1 MTRVGMGVMTAVL
14 LAAATAG
21 WAQHGGHQPDAG
33 VEPHR
38 RLKACATE
46 SDAVL
51 REGYGAGL
59 AFAADENGYP
69 GPVHVLELK
78 DRLALTPEQEATMT
92 ALREAMFARA
102 RPATARLLDAE
113 ARLAALFAGGRADEP
128 SVRATV
134 TQVERARTEVR
145 LAHLLT
151 HLATRD
157 ALTEGQRGT
166 YQALRWGPR

>member
-1 MTRVGMGVMTAVL
+1 MGVTAALL

-21 WAQHGGHQPDAG
+21 WAQHGGHRPDAG
-33 VEPHR
+33 AEPHR

-51 REGYGAGL
+51 REGFGAGL
-59 AFAADENGYP
+59 AFAADEHGYP

-78 DRLALTPEQEATMT
+78 DRLALTGEQEARMT

-102 RPATARLLDAE
+102 RPASARLLDAE
-113 ARLAALFAGGRADEP
+113 ARLTALFAAGRADEP
-128 SVRATV
+128 SVRAAV
-134 TQVERARTEVR
+134 AHIEAARTDVR

-151 HLATRD
+151 HLATHD
-157 ALTEGQRGT
+157 ALTEPQRRT
-166 YQALRWGPR
+166 YHAARWVPR

>member
-1 MTRVGMGVMTAVL
+1 MTRVSVGMMTVVL

-21 WAQHGGHQPDAG
+21 WAQHGGHPPDTG

-51 REGYGAGL
+51 REGFGAGL

-78 DRLALTPEQEATMT
+78 DRLALTSEQHAKMT
-92 ALREAMFARA
+92 ALRDAMFSRA
-102 RPATARLLDAE
+102 RPASARLLDAE
-113 ARLAALFAGGRADEP
+113 ARLATLFAAGRADEP
-128 SVRATV
+128 SVRAAV
-134 TQVERARTEVR
+134 AQIEAARTEVR

-151 HLATRD
+151 HLSTHDTLTAT
-157 ALTEGQRGT
+157 QRRT
-166 YQALRWGPR
+166 YHTLRWGPG